1 MKPEKVQH
9 IKKEATSSRHE
20 LGVAQQT
27 ATAVRESIEPSSSEL
42 LEEVLARENLL
53 KALKRVQAKKGAA
66 GIDGMTV
73 DELPDYL
80 RQHWPS
86 IREQL
91 LSASYKPAPVR
102 EVPLA
107 KPGGGIR
114 LLGIPTVLD
123 RFIAQACLQVM
134 SPIYDP
140 NFSDHSYGFRPKR
153 SALQAVEQARS
164 YVEQG
169 YRYVVDLD
177 LEKFFDTVNQDML
190 MSQLAKRIKDKRL
203 LKLIRAYLESGVMKD
218 GLISMREAG
227 MAQGSPLSPLLSNI
241 LLDELDKELERRGH
255 KFCRYADDVNVY
267 VKSQRAGERV
277 MASLTIFL
285 EGKLRLKVNRSKSA
299 VARPWKRSFLGYT
312 VTMER
317 VPRLKPAP
325 NSIKRAKD
333 RLRQI
338 TQQGRGRNIR
348 QVIQELNRYSRG
360 WVSYFKLSTVK
371 HSFELLDGWL
381 RRRLRKILWEQW
393 KQPKTR
399 LKKLIVLGVNPQRAK
414 KATATGL
421 GAWWNAGASHM
432 HLAVNN
438 RLLKEWGLLGLLEQ
452 LRARQSF
459 T

>member
-1 MKPEKVQH
+1 
-9 IKKEATSSRHE
+9 
-20 LGVAQQT
+20 
-27 ATAVRESIEPSSSEL
+27 
-42 LEEVLARENLL
+42 
-53 KALKRVQAKKGAA
+53 
-66 GIDGMTV
+66 MTV

-80 RQHWPS
+80 RQHWPR

-91 LSASYKPAPVR
+91 LDASYEPAPVR
-102 EVPLA
+102 EVPLT
-107 KPGGGIR
+107 KTGGGIR

-123 RFIAQACLQVM
+123 RFIAQACLQVL
-134 SPIYDP
+134 SPIFDP
-140 NFSDHSYGFRPKR
+140 DFSEYSYGFRPKR

-164 YVEQG
+164 YVAQG

-190 MSQLAKRIKDKRL
+190 MSLIAKRIRDKRL
-203 LKLIRAYLESGVMKD
+203 LKLIRAYLKSGIMKD
-218 GLISMREAG
+218 GLVSMREAG
-227 MAQGSPLSPLLSNI
+227 MAQGSPLSPLLSNV
-241 LLDELDKELERRGH
+241 LLDKLDKELERRDH
-255 KFCRYADDVNVY
+255 KYCRYADDVNVY

-277 MASLTIFL
+277 MASLTMFL
-285 EGKLRLKVNRSKSA
+285 EGKLRLKVNRAKSA

-333 RLRQI
+333 RVRQI

-348 QVIQELNRYSRG
+348 QVIQELNRYTRG
-360 WVSYFKLSTVK
+360 WVNYFKLSTVK
-371 HSFELLDGWL
+371 HAFEQLDGWI

-393 KQPKTR
+393 KRPKTR
-399 LKKLIVLGVNPQRAK
+399 LKKLIALGVNPHRAK